1 MEKETRNAIERA
13 TQRARGILEK
23 DFAEQLQGDYDVMQ
37 DGRVGERP
45 GAHLTGAQRALRARI
60 VAAIEHKRAQG
71 MKPNEAVADY
81 LRDAAFTTLNRF
93 VALKMLEARELVQEC
108 VSKGEAS
115 SGFVNEFCG
124 LAPGLKLPD
133 GSGYRLY
140 IESIFDELSTE
151 VKVLFDRRDPASAL
165 WPRKAAFDGLLASLN
180 ADDLKDVWGE
190 DETIGWVYQFFN
202 GQDERRKMRDGEPS
216 AAQQPRAG
224 GPQPVLHAPI
234 RRPVPHRQHARPHL
248 VRDARREHGAGG
260 AMRVHGPQARRGIRA
275 AGEEG
280 PARPARARSC
290 LRQRPL
296 PPLRLRS
303 AGRDLRGGARRSGE
317 PEERSDGPHP
327 RARTTRASKR
337 SGKAVPG
344 LILAHNLH
352 GVDIDP
358 RCAQIAQLALWMRA
372 QKAYRDFGIGR
383 AERPQIRRSNIVVA
397 EPLVADEQ
405 TAKEFVAEAWR
416 SGAWAPIRR
425 ARRVAESRW

>member
-71 MKPNEAVADY
+71 MTPKEAVADY

-93 VALKMLEARELVQEC
+93 VALKMLEARGLVQEC

-115 SGFVNEFCG
+115 SGFANEFCG
-124 LAPGLKLPD
+124 LAPGLKFPD

-165 WPRKAAFDGLLASLN
+165 WPRKAAFDGLLATLN
-180 ADDLKDVWGE
+180 SDDLKGVWGE
-190 DETIGWVYQFFN
+190 DETIGWVYQYFN
-202 GQDERRKMRDGEPS
+202 GQDERRKMREES
-216 AAQQPRAG
+216 QAPRNSRELA
-224 GPQPVLHAPI
+224 I
-234 RRPVPHRQHARPHL
+234 RNQFFTPRYVVQFLTDNTLGRIWYEMRGTDT
-248 VRDARREHGAGG
+248 VARR
-260 AMRVHGPQARRGIRA
+260 AMRIHGPQARRGIRA

-290 LRQRPL
+290 LRQRAL

-303 AGRDLRGGARRSGE
+303 AARDLRGGARRSGE
-317 PEERSDGPHP
+317 PEERSDGPH
-327 RARTTRASKR
+327 AR
-337 SGKAVPG
+337 GG
-344 LILAHNLH
+344 LPE
-352 GVDIDP
+352 P
-358 RCAQIAQLALWMRA
+358 RCAPKGRSGPHPRA
-372 QKAYRDFGIGR
+372 Q
-383 AERPQIRRSNIVVA
+383 S
-397 EPLVADEQ
+397 
-405 TAKEFVAEAWR
+405 
-416 SGAWAPIRR
+416 
-425 ARRVAESRW
+425 ARRGHRPTLRADRPACALDAGAAGVPRVSGSLAASGR